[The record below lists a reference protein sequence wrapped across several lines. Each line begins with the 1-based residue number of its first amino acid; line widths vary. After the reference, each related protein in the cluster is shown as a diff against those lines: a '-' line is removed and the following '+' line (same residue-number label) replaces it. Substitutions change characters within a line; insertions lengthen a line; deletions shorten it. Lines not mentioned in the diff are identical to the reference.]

1 MSYNLKGITLQ
12 ISADSTGLQKEIAKI
27 KSQVK
32 GIDTIMSNL
41 KKSMKF
47 NANDFTSVSS
57 YQKLLS
63 DKIQNTTKQ
72 LKTYN
77 TAIKNFPKIETE
89 WKNSVSKLQS
99 QLGTY
104 STSLKNTRSE
114 ITSLTKTQK
123 ENVSNLKSSISSQQ
137 SSLGSLTNQYKNVRE
152 QVNAWKNAMDNHVV
166 STKKAREAILSLG
179 KQSDQLI
186 TNIARTKTSLS
197 DSQKTLA
204 SYASG
209 TDATS
214 QKIATLKNKEEEL
227 TSTVNKLNSKV
238 AGLGSTFEESQ
249 QKLNTMN
256 AISATTKNEL
266 LELERG
272 FISTSDSV
280 IKFYTSMGKISTVTD
295 KLAGLTKGLSML
307 SGATIVGAT
316 AAAVSFEDAWTG
328 VTKTVDGTPAQLEK
342 VNNGLKELATQTS
355 SSYQTIANYAEIAGQ
370 MGVGADNVVA
380 FTKTITMLG
389 DTTNLVGEEAAQSI
403 AKFKNIMQGTGE
415 VAKSA
420 ASNTNE
426 YYKKVG
432 STIVDLGNKFATT
445 ESDITEMS
453 NRLAVAAHQ
462 VNINE
467 QGVLGLS
474 TALSSLGIKA
484 EAGGSAISNVLKSIE
499 TQVKTGGEYLEEYA
513 KVAGMSAEEFSNAW
527 KNDALGTFQK
537 VCAGIGKSADGVTVQ
552 LGKLGITSIRQSQ
565 AMGALAQSSDV
576 LNQAID
582 TSNSAWASNTAMV
595 NEAEKR
601 YSTLKSQL
609 SQTWEAIKQAGNE
622 LGQSLAPMLGNIL
635 EVVKDLAMG
644 FTNLSDGT
652 KEGIAKM
659 LLFTTAISP
668 MLKVTSKVTGGL
680 KEMTNVFGTISAKS
694 ARWSSSLLDMAANAE
709 SAAGCTTA
717 YSSALLG
724 ASTGMSKLSKAM
736 SVAAP
741 VLTGVMLTVTALA
754 TAYTLVKEAQQKYS
768 DQLDKQ
774 MAKEDAIYN
783 SVLKDIEAF
792 DSYKESYNNL
802 NKEIESYGTTVEK
815 NKQQADTLI
824 STIEQLNGVEN
835 KSESQKQL
843 LKQAV
848 EDLNGIYPDLKY
860 SVDETSGALLD
871 QNGNV
876 VTNIDSLKE
885 YCHQLQE
892 TAEQQA
898 YANQYIKEKQAI
910 VETETEIKRLTN
922 AKQALIEK
930 QEKYKKIM
938 GENNDDSWQYQEALR
953 KYNQVDD
960 KLESINGKLKKANK
974 NLKESKDNLKI
985 TSDEMNSFFGDDF
998 KNSLTAMQES
1008 ATQAGINI
1016 PKKLAKAIK
1025 EGKGNIQ
1032 EATDYL
1038 NAYNNYQ
1045 GMLNSASEAGTQ
1057 IPTSIANGVL
1067 NNITG
1072 YQEKITAL
1080 NNMANF
1086 QQAITNAGLSGEQI
1100 TQKLAQKVAEGKIT
1114 VDEAMN
1120 YISGASNF
1128 QKMVDNAGIAGD
1140 STVQKLVEKI
1150 NNGQLTFDA
1159 ACKEL
1164 AENHGLAS
1172 KISEDTLRAAGFTED
1187 QIRTIIGIING
1198 SSGDFEQAGK
1208 NDVDAHKKGMESAD
1222 APGKA
1227 KQITNDVVNE
1237 MNSDTAIRTAGG
1249 AGTAIGTAFANAIG
1263 SAIDTV
1269 KTTISELWSSI
1280 TNAGN
1285 SANSKKGKTG
1295 KKGLDLSRISELPEG
1310 MSALYAMPEIRQAT
1324 LPFEIRDVNATNNLS
1339 ARRLAM
1345 FNAATNAISEADLSM
1360 PSLNYGGRST
1370 NLNTNAIGTSVL
1382 KAISTRLNSLEEE
1395 INRIATPID
1404 ATVSFVGT
1412 LNGSA
1417 VTDEVTKNI
1426 NREIN
1431 NLNRGRGGRR

>member
-1 MSYNLKGITLQ
+1 M
-12 ISADSTGLQKEIAKI
+12 
-27 KSQVK
+27 
-32 GIDTIMSNL
+32 
-41 KKSMKF
+41 
-47 NANDFTSVSS
+47 
-57 YQKLLS
+57 
-63 DKIQNTTKQ
+63 
-72 LKTYN
+72 
-77 TAIKNFPKIETE
+77 
-89 WKNSVSKLQS
+89 
-99 QLGTY
+99 
-104 STSLKNTRSE
+104 
-114 ITSLTKTQK
+114 
-123 ENVSNLKSSISSQQ
+123 
-137 SSLGSLTNQYKNVRE
+137 
-152 QVNAWKNAMDNHVV
+152 
-166 STKKAREAILSLG
+166 
-179 KQSDQLI
+179 
-186 TNIARTKTSLS
+186 
-197 DSQKTLA
+197 A
-204 SYASG
+204 SYANG

-280 IKFYTSMGKISTVTD
+280 IKFYTNIGKISTVTG
-295 KLAGLTKGLSML
+295 KLSDLTKGLSML
-307 SGATIVGAT
+307 SGATLVGAT
-316 AAAVSFEDAWTG
+316 AAAVSFESAWTG
-328 VTKTVDGTPAQLEK
+328 VTKTVNGTPAQLEK
-342 VNNGLKELATQTS
+342 VNSGLKELALTTS
-355 SSYQTIANYAEIAGQ
+355 SSYQTIAGYAEIAGQ
-370 MGVGADNVVA
+370 MGVKTKDVVQ

-389 DTTNLVGEEAAQSI
+389 DTTNLVGEEAAQGL
-403 AKFKNIMQGTGE
+403 AKIKNVMRGTE
-415 VAKSA
+415 KVADDYYESMGSA
-420 ASNTNE
+420 
-426 YYKKVG
+426 
-432 STIVDLGNKFATT
+432 IVDLGNKFATT
-445 ESDITEMS
+445 ESDIVNMS
-453 NRLAVAAHQ
+453 ENLAVGAKQ
-462 VNINE
+462 VGINE
-467 QGVLGLS
+467 QGVLALS
-474 TALSSLGIKA
+474 TALSSLGIEA
-484 EAGGSAISNVLKSIE
+484 EAGGSSISTVLKNIE
-499 TQVKTGGEYLEEYA
+499 TQVKTGGDTLEEYA
-513 KVAGMSAEEFSNAW
+513 KVAGMSAEEFSAAW
-527 KNDALGTFQK
+527 ESDALSTFQK
-537 VCAGIGKSADGVTVQ
+537 VCEGIGSSADGVTVT
-552 LGKLGITSIRQSQ
+552 LSKLGITNIRQSR
-565 AMGALAQSSDV
+565 AMAALANSSGV
-576 LNQAID
+576 LSKAIE
-582 TSNSAWASNTAMV
+582 TSNTAWNENTAMV

-622 LGQSLAPMLGNIL
+622 LGQSLAPMLGDIL
-635 EVVKDLAMG
+635 GVVKDLAMG

-694 ARWSSSLLDMAANAE
+694 ARWSSSLFDMAANAE

-885 YCHQLQE
+885 YCRQLQE

-1008 ATQAGINI
+1008 AAQAGINI

-1025 EGKGNIQ
+1025 EGKGNVQ

-1120 YISGASNF
+1120 YISGATNF

-1187 QIRTIIGIING
+1187 QIKTITGIIND

-1360 PSLNYGGRST
+1360 PSLNYGGKST
-1370 NLNTNAIGTSVL
+1370 SLNTNAIGTSVL

-1395 INRIATPID
+1395 ITRIATPID

>member
-47 NANDFTSVSS
+47 NANDFASVSS

-72 LKTYN
+72 LKAYN
-77 TAIKNFPKIETE
+77 TAIKNFPKTETE
-89 WKNSVSKLQS
+89 WKNSVSKLNS
-99 QLGTY
+99 QLSTY

-114 ITSLTKTQK
+114 ITNLTKTQK
-123 ENVSNLKSSISSQQ
+123 ENVSSLKNTISSQKA
-137 SSLGSLTNQYKNVRE
+137 SLESLSNQYKSN
-152 QVNAWKNAMDNHVV
+152 QQQIIAWQQAANNRTRSV
-166 STKKAREAILSLG
+166 SEASKAI
-179 KQSDQLI
+179 
-186 TNIARTKTSLS
+186 TSLES
-197 DSQKTLA
+197 QQNRLINAIPKTTAALDANQKTLA
-204 SYASG
+204 SYANG

-249 QKLNTMN
+249 QKLATMS

-316 AAAVSFEDAWTG
+316 AAAVSFESAWTG
-328 VTKTVDGTPAQLEK
+328 VTKTVNGTPAQLEK

-389 DTTNLVGEEAAQSI
+389 DTTNLVGEEAAQAI

-415 VAKSA
+415 VAKEA

-426 YYKKVG
+426 YYEKVG

-484 EAGGSAISNVLKSIE
+484 EAGGSAISTVLKNIE

-527 KNDALGTFQK
+527 ENDALGTFQK
-537 VCAGIGKSADGVTVQ
+537 VCAGIGNSADGVTVQ
-552 LGKLGITSIRQSQ
+552 LSKLGITNIRQSQ
-565 AMGALAQSSDV
+565 AMGALAQSSNV

-622 LGQSLAPMLGNIL
+622 LGQSLAPTLGDSL
-635 EVVKDLAMG
+635 GVVKNLALG

-659 LLFTTAISP
+659 LLFTTALSP
-668 MLKVTSKVTGGL
+668 MLKITSKVTGGL
-680 KEMTNVFGTISAKS
+680 KDMTDVFGTISAKS
-694 ARWSSSLLDMAANAE
+694 ARWSNSLLTMAENAE
-709 SAAGCTTA
+709 SAAGHTTA
-717 YSSALLG
+717 LSTATLG
-724 ASTGMSKLSKAM
+724 AATGMSKFSKIM
-736 SVAAP
+736 STAAP
-741 VLTGVMLTVTALA
+741 VLTGVMIGVTALA
-754 TAYTLVKEAQQKYS
+754 AGLTYVKEAQEKYVAN
-768 DQLDKQ
+768 LDKQ
-774 MAKEDAIYN
+774 MSKEDAVYKSI
-783 SVLKDIEAF
+783 LKDIEAF
-792 DSYKESYNNL
+792 AAYKESYNNL
-802 NKEIESYGTTVEK
+802 SKEIESYGTSVENNEAK
-815 NKQQADTLI
+815 ANSLLQ
-824 STIEQLNGVEN
+824 TIEQLNGVEN
-835 KSESQKQL
+835 KSETQKQM

-871 QNGNV
+871 QNGTV

-885 YCHQLQE
+885 YCKKLQE
-892 TAEQQA
+892 TAEIQA
-898 YANQYIKEKQAI
+898 YTQQYLKEKEAI
-910 VETETEIKRLTN
+910 VETQVQIKKLTN
-922 AKQALIEK
+922 AQEELTKK
-930 QEKYKKIM
+930 REKYVKIM
-938 GENNDDSWQYQEALR
+938 SENSYDSKEYQEALG
-953 KYNQVDD
+953 KFTQVID
-960 KLESINGKLKKANK
+960 KLETVNGKLKKANN
-974 NLKESKDNLKI
+974 NLKESKENLKI
-985 TSDEMNSFFGDDF
+985 IASSMSEVFGDDL

-1025 EGKGNIQ
+1025 DGKGNVQ

-1045 GMLNSASEAGTQ
+1045 GMINAASEAGTQ
-1057 IPTSIANGVL
+1057 IPSSIANGVL

-1072 YQEKITAL
+1072 YQEKINAL

-1086 QQAITNAGLSGEQI
+1086 QQAVTNAGLSGEQI

-1120 YISGASNF
+1120 YINGAANF
-1128 QKMVDNAGIAGD
+1128 QSMVDNAGIAGD
-1140 STVQKLVEKI
+1140 LTVQKLVEKI
-1150 NNGQLTFDA
+1150 NNGSLTFDE
-1159 ACKEL
+1159 ACKKL
-1164 AENHGLAS
+1164 AQDHGLAS

-1187 QIRTIIGIING
+1187 QIKTVIGIMNE
-1198 SSGDFEQAGK
+1198 STGDFEQSGK
-1208 NDVDAHKKGMESAD
+1208 GQGDAHKKGMESAD
-1222 APGKA
+1222 VPGKA
-1227 KQITNDVVNE
+1227 KE
-1237 MNSDTAIRTAGG
+1237 
-1249 AGTAIGTAFANAIG
+1249 
-1263 SAIDTV
+1263 
-1269 KTTISELWSSI
+1269 I
-1280 TNAGN
+1280 TNATAKELN
-1285 SANSKKGKTG
+1285 SQQALADAGSAGTNLAEAFKNPFASVVQTIKGWISDLFGQAEYANSKFRSKNSNNKGRSFS
-1295 KKGLDLSRISELPEG
+1295 LDRISELPSG
-1310 MSALYAMPEIRQAT
+1310 MSALYAIPEIRGN
-1324 LPFEIRDVNATNNLS
+1324 LPFETRDVNATNALS

-1345 FNAATNAISEADLSM
+1345 FNAATNAISEADLTM
-1360 PSLNYGGRST
+1360 PSLSYGSSSRSI
-1370 NLNTNAIGTSVL
+1370 NTNAISTSVL

-1412 LNGSA
+1412 LNGNA

-1431 NLNRGRGGRR
+1431 NFNRGRGGRR